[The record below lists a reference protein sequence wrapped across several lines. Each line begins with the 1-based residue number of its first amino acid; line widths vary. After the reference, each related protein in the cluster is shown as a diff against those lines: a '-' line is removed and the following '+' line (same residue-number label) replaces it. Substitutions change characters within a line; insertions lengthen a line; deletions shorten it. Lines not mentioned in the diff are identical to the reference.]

1 MSRIRKSVL
10 ELDIVCFRIDLPGC
24 SLVWLK
30 APALGAGDREFES
43 HFPDQSWKI
52 SSAVEQR
59 PYKAKVKSSILLSS
73 TIYGELAEWLRQQ
86 FAKLSSRN
94 GRIGSNPILSAK
106 C

>member
-1 MSRIRKSVL
+1 MFQNRRCVAQ
-10 ELDIVCFRIDLPGC
+10 PGR
-24 SLVWLK
+24 
-30 APALGAGDREFES
+30 APGLGPGGRMFES
-43 HFPDQSWKI
+43 CHTDQSWKI

>member
-1 MSRIRKSVL
+1 MFQNRRCVAQ
-10 ELDIVCFRIDLPGC
+10 PGR
-24 SLVWLK
+24 
-30 APALGAGDREFES
+30 APGLGPGGRMFES
-43 HFPDQSWKI
+43 CHTDQQWKI